1 MPFQSAI
8 DAQLSAIYTTVSTDR
23 SWPTSEARYRH
34 ACQNTSNEHQSGTN
48 PSKTKKSSMYVS
60 PSRSNDLVHSSAASP
75 PKNGPSDIR
84 LLDSSK
90 YFGKL
95 NSTITVERSTFLAAS
110 AVRRTTIPKS
120 LDTFIVIGQR
130 QKGTQDCRR
139 SSLYGRV
146 SETGRLHQFKNTLQG
161 AR

>member
-1 MPFQSAI
+1 
-8 DAQLSAIYTTVSTDR
+8 
-23 SWPTSEARYRH
+23 
-34 ACQNTSNEHQSGTN
+34 
-48 PSKTKKSSMYVS
+48 
-60 PSRSNDLVHSSAASP
+60 
-75 PKNGPSDIR
+75 
-84 LLDSSK
+84 
-90 YFGKL
+90 
-95 NSTITVERSTFLAAS
+95 VERSTFLAAS